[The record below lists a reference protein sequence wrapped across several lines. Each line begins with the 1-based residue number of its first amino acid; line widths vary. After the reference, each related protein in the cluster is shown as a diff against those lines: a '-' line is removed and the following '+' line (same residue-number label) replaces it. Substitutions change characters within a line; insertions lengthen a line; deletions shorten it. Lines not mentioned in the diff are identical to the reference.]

1 MLANLLRFVGA
12 AEGFGLAVLLGCGRA
27 KILGL
32 LALRF
37 GFLRQ
42 LLNSRLF
49 RVDLGL
55 CLLADR
61 VTSFGA
67 LIADLAPF

>member
-32 LALRF
+32 FALRF

-42 LLNSRLF
+42 LRNSRLF

-61 VTSFGA
+61 VTGFGA
-67 LIADLAPF
+67 LIADLAPI

>member
-1 MLANLLRFVGA
+1 MT
-12 AEGFGLAVLLGCGRA
+12 VLWV
-27 KILGL
+27 ILGL

-61 VTSFGA
+61 VTGFGA